1 MLESYTGDDDAFDA
15 RVAPML
21 ASRLRT
27 VYERNA
33 DARRDRNA
41 NANRLFAAALHK
53 EIEFERAF
61 VAAGGR
67 LLAGADPTGWG
78 GVIAGFGDQ
87 REIELLVEAGFLPET
102 AIEIATSN
110 GARFLGERDR
120 GRIEPGMRADLL
132 VVDGNPAIKIRDV
145 RNVETVCKD
154 GVAYDPARLLADAEG
169 RVGALTF
176 ASLSWPG
183 IAVLLLLPAVMA
195 RRIRRVSRRSNT
207 AVSART

>member
-1 MLESYTGDDDAFDA
+1 VHGVAVTSTLAVLESYTGDDEAFDA

-21 ASRLRT
+21 TSRLRA
-27 VYERNA
+27 VYERA
-33 DARRDRNA
+33 AEARRDRNA

-78 GVIAGFGDQ
+78 GVIAGFADQ
-87 REIELLVEAGFLPET
+87 REVELLVEAGFIPEK

-120 GRIEPGMRADLL
+120 GTIEPGMRADLL
-132 VVDGNPAIKIRDV
+132 VVDGNPAMQITDIRK
-145 RNVETVCKD
+145 VETV
-154 GVAYDPARLLADAEG
+154 
-169 RVGALTF
+169 F
-176 ASLSWPG
+176 
-183 IAVLLLLPAVMA
+183 
-195 RRIRRVSRRSNT
+195 
-207 AVSART
+207 

>member
-1 MLESYTGDDDAFDA
+1 AE
-15 RVAPML
+15 
-21 ASRLRT
+21 
-27 VYERNA
+27 
-33 DARRDRNA
+33 ARRDRNG

-78 GVIAGFGDQ
+78 GVIAGFADQ
-87 REIELLVEAGFLPET
+87 RGVELLVEAGFIPEK

-120 GRIEPGMRADLL
+120 GTIEPGMRADLL
-132 VVDGNPAIKIRDV
+132 VVDGNPAMQITDIRK
-145 RNVETVCKD
+145 VETVFKD
-154 GVAYDPARLLADAEG
+154 GVAYDPNRLLADAQG

-176 ASLSWPG
+176 ASLSWPV
-183 IAVLLLLPAVMA
+183 IAVLLLLPAVIMK
-195 RRIRRVSRRSNT
+195 RIRRVTRRANT
-207 AVSART
+207 LVSANRAAVRDGRQM